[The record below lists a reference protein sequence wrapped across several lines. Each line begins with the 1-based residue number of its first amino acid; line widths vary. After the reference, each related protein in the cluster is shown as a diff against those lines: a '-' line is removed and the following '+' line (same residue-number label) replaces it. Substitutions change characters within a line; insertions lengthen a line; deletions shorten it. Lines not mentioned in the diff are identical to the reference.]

1 MQASH
6 QHRFLFVGD
15 AVLQTEPEL
24 SEELKALLF
33 SADIRSCNVEAPL
46 QGFGSPIA
54 KTGPLVAQNR
64 LAADWLIASGFNLFP
79 MANNHIYDYGI
90 EGLLHTTE
98 AFPHDA
104 TLGVGTEEDAYDI
117 LVQTF
122 DDVKYGF
129 LAYGE
134 NGYGA
139 LNGDREAGHAWVNS
153 PRVQEDI
160 QRYKKMVDVLIVQV
174 HAGVELLDVP
184 IPEWRARYRR
194 LVDLGADAVI
204 CHHPHVMQGIEEY
217 KGKLICY
224 SLGNFYF
231 DYPSNH
237 PQWNLGA
244 VLTLDFQNKERVA
257 YDFQVVKKTGTRVE
271 LEDESVSAT
280 WLKNL
285 NEKLN
290 SASYIEYVNEAAVRD
305 WEQHHAAYYAKPFNG
320 LAKYSLKNMLKHA
333 KRVLFN
339 KNIDYNMIWHNMF
352 IESNK
357 WLVERAIRYK
367 FKQEQK

>member
-1 MQASH
+1 MQASA

-54 KTGPLVAQNR
+54 KTGPLVAQNP

-90 EGLLHTTE
+90 EGLLHTME

-174 HAGVELLDVP
+174 HAGMACSLSSFGGF
-184 IPEWRARYRR
+184 RR
-194 LVDLGADAVI
+194 
-204 CHHPHVMQGIEEY
+204 
-217 KGKLICY
+217 
-224 SLGNFYF
+224 
-231 DYPSNH
+231 
-237 PQWNLGA
+237 
-244 VLTLDFQNKERVA
+244 
-257 YDFQVVKKTGTRVE
+257 
-271 LEDESVSAT
+271 
-280 WLKNL
+280 
-285 NEKLN
+285 
-290 SASYIEYVNEAAVRD
+290 
-305 WEQHHAAYYAKPFNG
+305 
-320 LAKYSLKNMLKHA
+320 
-333 KRVLFN
+333 
-339 KNIDYNMIWHNMF
+339 
-352 IESNK
+352 
-357 WLVERAIRYK
+357 
-367 FKQEQK
+367 